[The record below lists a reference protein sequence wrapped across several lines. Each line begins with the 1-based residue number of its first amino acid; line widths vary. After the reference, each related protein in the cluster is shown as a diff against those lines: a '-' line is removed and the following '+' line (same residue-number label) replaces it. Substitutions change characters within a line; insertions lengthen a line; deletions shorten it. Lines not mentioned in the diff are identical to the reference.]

1 MMVVKRFYDEKL
13 AQASYLIGSTD
24 SGAAIVIDPNR
35 DVNQYVRAAAA
46 EGLTVTHV
54 TETHI
59 HADFVSGSRELAS
72 RTGATLY
79 LSDEGDASWKYAF
92 AAEAGAILLKDGD
105 SFNVGDVRIDVLHTP
120 GHTPE
125 HLVFLIADT
134 AVTQEPVAAVTGDFL
149 FVGDV
154 GRPDLLERAAGVA
167 GSMES
172 AARALFRSLQRLKP
186 YSDHLQIWPGHGAG
200 SACGKGIGSLPQST
214 LGYERRVNWAF
225 SVDNEDDFV
234 HRVLAGQ
241 PEPPR
246 YFGEMKRVNKEGPR
260 VLGSYPRPGRLSS
273 QRLEALLAGGAVVI
287 DTRAAADFAAAHIPG
302 TLNIPLNRA
311 FTTWAGWLAPYREA
325 LYLIID
331 DRCTHCLDEAVRDL
345 VMIGPDRI
353 AGYAGAEILEEWVSS
368 ERTLGRVS
376 QISVDRLAQTLR
388 EGTIVLLDV
397 RSSAE
402 WAAGHIPGAQHIPL
416 GYLPD
421 QLMSLSTSRPV
432 IVHCQAG
439 ARSAIAASLL
449 RAHGFPQVI
458 TLAGGFNEWQAA
470 GQPVHHGG
478 TEAAA
483 ACIEGPWLKIP
494 TS

>member
-1 MMVVKRFYDEKL
+1 MKSV
-13 AQASYLIGSTD
+13 
-24 SGAAIVIDPNR
+24 
-35 DVNQYVRAAAA
+35 
-46 EGLTVTHV
+46 
-54 TETHI
+54 
-59 HADFVSGSRELAS
+59 
-72 RTGATLY
+72 
-79 LSDEGDASWKYAF
+79 
-92 AAEAGAILLKDGD
+92 
-105 SFNVGDVRIDVLHTP
+105 
-120 GHTPE
+120 
-125 HLVFLIADT
+125 
-134 AVTQEPVAAVTGDFL
+134 
-149 FVGDV
+149 
-154 GRPDLLERAAGVA
+154 ERAAGVT

-172 AARALFRSLQRLKP
+172 AARALFRRLQRLTP

-273 QRLEALLAGGAVVI
+273 QRLEALIAGGAVVI
-287 DTRAAADFAAAHIPG
+287 DTRAAGDFAAAHIPG

-325 LYLIID
+325 FYLIID

-345 VMIGPDRI
+345 VMIGLDRI

-368 ERTLGRVS
+368 GRTLGRVS
-376 QISVDRLAQTLR
+376 QISVDRLAQKLR
-388 EGTIVLLDV
+388 AGTIVLLDV

-470 GQPVHHGG
+470 RQPVHRGG
-478 TEAAA
+478 KEAAA
-483 ACIEGPWLKIP
+483 ACIEGPC
-494 TS
+494 